1 MRTLPL
7 SEPIV
12 VTGIG
17 MITSVGR
24 NREATWHAVRHGQ
37 SRFRWVRGLRFFPDN
52 LLFGATV
59 DVDEPAHG
67 QMKVMSLCE
76 IAAREAVA
84 DAAIDFS
91 EIDRNRFGCSLAGHM
106 GDITCYAEQFG
117 LVSPNEYEWWNQF
130 LPNTACS
137 FVAGKFGLLGPRF
150 SHSTACATSL
160 ISFITA
166 VRSIRDGQC
175 DIALAGGGDAI
186 DPLFAAGF
194 RSMKALATGDDPQSA
209 CRPFDR
215 NRTGFVLGEGAAVM
229 IVERLRHAL
238 ARGARIYAEVA
249 ASSLLAEAHHV
260 TGLDAESDALA
271 HLIRITLRKSRLS
284 PRDIGYI
291 NAHGTGTEQNDRVE
305 MRAIRRVLGDEA
317 EGACVSATKSI
328 LGHMIN
334 GAGAGELAITL
345 LAMRDGYVP
354 PTLNLTDPD
363 PECTFDCVPLRGRT
377 SRFQHAL
384 KLSVAFGGH
393 LAAVALRRWNDPTSG
408 FAYPQVRK
416 AA

>member
-1 MRTLPL
+1 MQILPL
-7 SEPIV
+7 SEPVV

-24 NREATWHAVRHGQ
+24 NREATWRAVRQGE
-37 SRFRWVRGLRFFPDN
+37 SRFRWVRGLRFLPDD
-52 LLFGATV
+52 LVIGATV
-59 DVDEPAHG
+59 DVDQPVPER
-67 QMKVMSLCE
+67 MKVMTLCD
-76 IAAREAVA
+76 IAAAEALD
-84 DAAIDFS
+84 DAAVELASI
-91 EIDRNRFGCSLAGHM
+91 EPARFGCSLAGHM

-117 LVSPNEYEWWNQF
+117 MIPRHQYAWWDQF

-137 FVAGKFGLLGPRF
+137 FVANKYGLLGPRF

-160 ISFITA
+160 VSFITA

-194 RSMKALATGDDPQSA
+194 RSMRALATGDDPQTA

-229 IVERLRHAL
+229 VVERLRHAL
-238 ARGARIYAEVA
+238 ARGARIYAEI
-249 ASSLLAEAHHV
+249 ASSALLAEAHHV
-260 TGLDAESDALA
+260 TGLDAESDALV
-271 HLIRITLRKSRLS
+271 HLIRNALRKSQLE
-284 PRDIGYI
+284 PQDVGYI

-305 MRAIRRVLGDEA
+305 MRAIRRIMGSAVDGV
-317 EGACVSATKSI
+317 CVSATKSI

-345 LAMRDGYVP
+345 LAMRDGFVP

-363 PECTFDCVPLRGRT
+363 PECAFDCVALRGRT
-377 SRFQHAL
+377 NQFQNAL

-393 LAAVALRRWNDPTSG
+393 LAAVALRRWNDATSG